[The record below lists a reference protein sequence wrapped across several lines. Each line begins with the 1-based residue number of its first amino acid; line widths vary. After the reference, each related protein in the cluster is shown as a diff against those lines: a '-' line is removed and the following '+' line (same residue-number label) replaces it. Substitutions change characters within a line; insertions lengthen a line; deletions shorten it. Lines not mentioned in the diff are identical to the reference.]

1 MARTSGPVQGNLIP
15 GEFIHNLS
23 HVHCKVSEER
33 GHAWLNFDREGAGA
47 IHGRRELLYFIGS
60 DAEEGRTFLRK
71 TVSFLNHPLI
81 GTAKNAC
88 GT

>member
-60 DAEEGRTFLRK
+60 DGRGRTYIFAED
-71 TVSFLNHPLI
+71 SFFFESPINWYGQKRL
-81 GTAKNAC
+81 
-88 GT
+88 